1 MHFLFRSKKRKKR
14 RSIVAGF
21 GQRIARCRRAKK
33 KSLLEMSQEL
43 GISKV
48 SLAAYEKN
56 KMEPPY
62 QVLIMLAQYFDV
74 TADYLLG
81 LE

>member
-1 MHFLFRSKKRKKR
+1 M
-14 RSIVAGF
+14 AGF
-21 GQRIARCRRAKK
+21 GQRVTKCRRAKK
-33 KSLLEMSQEL
+33 KSLSEMSREL
-43 GISKV
+43 WISKV

-62 QVLIMLAQYFDV
+62 EVLIMLVQYFNV

-81 LE
+81 LSNKA

>member
-1 MHFLFRSKKRKKR
+1 
-14 RSIVAGF
+14 
-21 GQRIARCRRAKK
+21 
-33 KSLLEMSQEL
+33 MSQEL

-74 TADYLLG
+74 TADYLRG

>member
-1 MHFLFRSKKRKKR
+1 M
-14 RSIVAGF
+14 AGF
-21 GQRIARCRRAKK
+21 GQRVTKCRRAKK
-33 KSLLEMSQEL
+33 KSLSEMSREL

-62 QVLIMLAQYFDV
+62 EVLIMLVQYFNV

-81 LE
+81 LSNKASRRCVCKKAVPV

>member
-1 MHFLFRSKKRKKR
+1 M
-14 RSIVAGF
+14 AGF
-21 GQRIARCRRAKK
+21 GQRVTKCRRAKK
-33 KSLLEMSQEL
+33 KSLSEMSREL

-62 QVLIMLAQYFDV
+62 AVLIMLVQYFNV

-81 LE
+81 LSNKA

>member
-1 MHFLFRSKKRKKR
+1 M
-14 RSIVAGF
+14 AGF
-21 GQRIARCRRAKK
+21 GQRVTKCRRAKK
-33 KSLLEMSQEL
+33 KSLSEMSREL

-62 QVLIMLAQYFDV
+62 EVLIMLVQYFNV

-81 LE
+81 LSNKA

>member
-1 MHFLFRSKKRKKR
+1 M
-14 RSIVAGF
+14 AGF
-21 GQRIARCRRAKK
+21 GQRVTKCRRAKK
-33 KSLLEMSQEL
+33 KSLSEMSREL
-43 GISKV
+43 GISNV

-62 QVLIMLAQYFDV
+62 EVLIMLVQYFNV

-81 LE
+81 LSNKA

>member
-1 MHFLFRSKKRKKR
+1 
-14 RSIVAGF
+14 
-21 GQRIARCRRAKK
+21 
-33 KSLLEMSQEL
+33 MSQEL

-62 QVLIMLAQYFDV
+62 QVLIMLVQYFNV

-81 LE
+81 LSNKA